1 MVSGFFLTESI
12 KGQLMSQEYARIING
27 IVVEVGVLEQHIIN
41 RGHAKAMYVPVVDE
55 VRPTVPVEKLAIQ
68 KLSVTENSAS
78 VIRKWEVVDKDPV
91 VLLEDL
97 WYETVDDQVRR
108 REELAFA
115 DVPAGAWVAL
125 TKGLDAHVKQS
136 LNAFAGSRGYTLDSA
151 MTYIGSHIAAYD
163 REARIVR
170 FFRDEM
176 YHRLYQYIAEVEKG
190 ELSFPGTFAAIT
202 GRLPTLTWD
211 VLLPGEVAVE
221 EPKLADVQA
230 EAPVAETEI
239 EVPAEPVAPAADS
252 EAVAVVEDEAPAAK
266 TSKPRKS

>member
-1 MVSGFFLTESI
+1 
-12 KGQLMSQEYARIING
+12 MSQEYARIING

-97 WYETVDDQVRR
+97 WYEAADGQVRR

-115 DVPAGAWVAL
+115 DVPASAWAAL
-125 TKGLDAHVKQS
+125 TKGLDAHVKQC
-136 LNAFAGSRGYTLDSA
+136 LNAFAGSRGYTLESA

-176 YHRLYQYIAEVEKG
+176 YHRLYQYIAAVEKG
-190 ELSFPGTFAAIT
+190 ELPFPGTFAAIT
-202 GRLPTLTWD
+202 GRLPTLTWE
-211 VLLPGEVAVE
+211 VLLPGEVPVE
-221 EPKLADVQA
+221 EPKLEEAQA
-230 EAPVAETEI
+230 EAPAPEAEVA
-239 EVPAEPVAPAADS
+239 VPAEVEVVAESP
-252 EAVAVVEDEAPAAK
+252 EVVAVVENEAPVAK
-266 TSKPRKS
+266 AKQRKS